1 MEEKSIELRQLD
13 KEMEEQEKKYERAEA
28 VRTQLSKEL
37 RTVVTNAD
45 FYEQV
50 SPKFLQKAA
59 RNFSI
64 LKTITSSCYR
74 T

>member
-1 MEEKSIELRQLD
+1 MRQLD

-45 FYEQV
+45 FYEQA
-50 SPKFLQKAA
+50 SPKFSLKAE
-59 RNFSI
+59 SDI
-64 LKTITSSCYR
+64 L
-74 T
+74 

>member
-45 FYEQV
+45 FYEQA
-50 SPKFLQKAA
+50 SPKFPQTAE
-59 RNFSI
+59 
-64 LKTITSSCYR
+64 SSDIF
-74 T
+74 